1 MRKFQD
7 SIFSVIE
14 RNNYAICPPQKNCSN
29 LINEH
34 FNQLIFSKVAFA
46 VSLIFTTSLSSAG
59 VIHLEGKGEYRL
71 DEPHQ
76 TVDGIEASIQP
87 NIKNSQFTFSIEKN
101 QSLTVIGDTKVES
114 VADAFIPSYDEGT
127 YLFRVVGGGELTLN
141 GNVNITAIH
150 PKEQAD
156 GIGNNVFWADEKNSL
171 IKIGNKNTVTKAWA
185 LAKKPDLISAKNGAE
200 VKLISKRN
208 QLIGNIDTLS
218 TDLGAKGSKVSGTFS
233 GSDSYWFGDEQTFQ
247 NFKNIKIT
255 VSIPT
260 IPSISMEFK
269 GTADI
274 EKLLKLED
282 DYLDLIVNKE
292 EILDDLNKDKLD
304 PIITGIL
311 TVLGISG
318 KTKVTDSVDL
328 IFENGAQW
336 TYFGDRQILNES
348 QSVGMVDATAVFE
361 STPKRISAITLN
373 GGIINLY
380 DEDIQRTWEE
390 IGLTDKWSDVKNIK
404 HDYVRIGDLKG
415 NGGIFRLDLDAEDR
429 QNSDMVFIESSS
441 DGGQHFIEPYRPE
454 DLTSVSDTNRLTFAL
469 TAEGANSVSFADKQN
484 IYGNSLFDYELIIG
498 HEKITI
504 NEDDED
510 DKDLIKK
517 INEALVGIYK
527 DFDDFNI
534 VDYNGGTHWYIKR
547 LLTKESAAS
556 IGMRSAGYASYD
568 LAVNMDRRDRRLQN
582 AVFQNEEKDG
592 LWARVQYG
600 EAGAEHL
607 YNADL
612 TTVYVGYEK
621 ATSVDNRLGFS
632 FAYTDGESDL
642 NDLKGSGDL
651 KRYEASVYDTL
662 TFGSHYLD
670 FVARFGQVDND
681 FDVTNQS
688 GALTTSGS
696 FDQKYAAL
704 SAEYGYNFKDEHNV
718 FIEPQVQLQVAYLG
732 DYNYRTERNMKVDAD
747 SDISVIGRVGLRTG
761 KTFESSDYVGELYA
775 RADVLHQFT
784 DGQDAQFSD
793 LSDKVNVTWGN
804 KDTWSTFGVGGYLNW
819 KDNMSFQVDVERTA
833 GGETIDTW
841 LVSGRVNYLF

>member
-1 MRKFQD
+1 M
-7 SIFSVIE
+7 
-14 RNNYAICPPQKNCSN
+14 CPPPNAKKKVSV
-29 LINEH
+29 LI
-34 FNQLIFSKVAFA
+34 
-46 VSLIFTTSLSSAG
+46 SLIFATIPLSSYAFDISG
-59 VIHLEGKGEYRL
+59 SNATFEWNDKTEATFDELNININPKIKWDYYTITADNGKTFTVNNKTYVRSTSEDYIQSNSEIAVYTFYAEGK
-71 DEPHQ
+71 
-76 TVDGIEASIQP
+76 
-87 NIKNSQFTFSIEKN
+87 NSVIDLHGDIDAISIEKVTVPDN
-101 QSLTVIGDTKVES
+101 QPYAGVNLFYAKN
-114 VADAFIPSYDEGT
+114 EGT
-127 YLFRVVGGGELTLN
+127 INLGTEGS
-141 GNVNITAIH
+141 
-150 PKEQAD
+150 
-156 GIGNNVFWADEKNSL
+156 SL
-171 IKIGNKNTVTKAWA
+171 KAWV
-185 LAKKPDLISAKNGAE
+185 LGKKPDLISAKEGGK
-200 VKLISKRN
+200 VSIISKNN
-208 QLIGNIDTLS
+208 QLIGNIDTLG
-218 TDLGAKGSKVSGTFS
+218 TDFGSKGSTITGTFS
-233 GSDSYWFGDEQTFQ
+233 GANSFWFGDEQTFQ
-247 NFKNIKIT
+247 NFENITISAS
-255 VSIPT
+255 VGPIT
-260 IPSISMEFK
+260 IPIEINSK
-269 GTADI
+269 
-274 EKLLKLED
+274 EKLNKLLNREFD
-282 DYLDLIVNKE
+282 ELLPDWLGDQKATAE
-292 EILDDLNKDKLD
+292 EMINNILDNMLQIDKGSQVSD
-304 PIITGIL
+304 KIEL
-311 TVLGISG
+311 T
-318 KTKVTDSVDL
+318 
-328 IFENGAQW
+328 FENGAQW

-670 FVARFGQVDND
+670 FVARFGQVDNE

-688 GALTTSGS
+688 GTLTTSGS

>member
-14 RNNYAICPPQKNCSN
+14 RNSYAICPPQKIA
-29 LINEH
+29 L
-34 FNQLIFSKVAFA
+34 SKQIKK
-46 VSLIFTTSLSSAG
+46 SLIACAVLLALSSESLLAANG
-59 VIHLEGKGEYRL
+59 QIINNKYMGTDPADDSFKKTFSQSEEFDAIDLPNV
-71 DEPHQ
+71 EPP
-76 TVDGIEASIQP
+76 V
-87 NIKNSQFTFSIEKN
+87 NNSQFLFTVNNGAVLSINGATHIKSYTYTYGENDDETAVHAFYAENKGTIN
-101 QSLTVIGDTKVES
+101 LKGDIDIEMTMSNDVETDYGMS
-114 VADAFIPSYDEGT
+114 AVYAKGEGSIINLGSEGT
-127 YLFRVVGGGELTLN
+127 TSRIWVL
-141 GNVNITAIH
+141 
-150 PKEQAD
+150 AD
-156 GIGNNVFWADEKNSL
+156 
-171 IKIGNKNTVTKAWA
+171 
-185 LAKKPDLISAKNGAE
+185 KPDLISAKSGGQVIFESTRN
-200 VKLISKRN
+200 KLVGSIDMMDQETLGTANSIVDLKISED
-208 QLIGNIDTLS
+208 GN
-218 TDLGAKGSKVSGTFS
+218 
-233 GSDSYWFGDEQTFQ
+233 YWFGDEMSLH
-247 NFKNIKIT
+247 NS
-255 VSIPT
+255 SIAF
-260 IPSISMEFK
+260 SS
-269 GTADI
+269 
-274 EKLLKLED
+274 
-282 DYLDLIVNKE
+282 
-292 EILDDLNKDKLD
+292 
-304 PIITGIL
+304 
-311 TVLGISG
+311 
-318 KTKVTDSVDL
+318 DSP
-328 IFENGAQW
+328 IFENILSRLGLESDYFLGTEEINELLSNEKIAALIAKQDIDLNDVKINQEFKLTLSDGAQW
-336 TYFGDRQILNES
+336 TYFGFTKGETKDIEIEIIGTKINV
-348 QSVGMVDATAVFE
+348 SVYSV
-361 STPKRISAITLN
+361 PKRISSITLSN
-373 GGIINLY
+373 GGIINLF
-380 DEDIQRTWEE
+380 DEDIRDKWEE
-390 IGLTDKWSDVKNIK
+390 IGLSKLWPELKDIE
-404 HDYVRIGDLKG
+404 HDYVRIGKLKG
-415 NGGIFRLDLDAEDR
+415 NGGIFRLDLKSDEPS
-429 QNSDMVFIESSS
+429 NSDEPSQSDMIFIESSEP
-441 DGGQHFIEPYRPE
+441 GQHFIEPYRPE

-469 TAEGANSVSFADKQN
+469 TAEGAKSVTFADKQN

-498 HEKITI
+498 YELIDKTNEELIDKIEK
-504 NEDDED
+504 
-510 DKDLIKK
+510 
-517 INEALVGIYK
+517 LVGNYET
-527 DFDDFNI
+527 FDDFNI
-534 VDYNGGTHWYIKR
+534 EDYYNGKHWFIKR

-556 IGMRSAGYASYD
+556 VGMRSAGYASYD
-568 LAVNMDRRDRRLQN
+568 LAVSMDRHDRRLQN

-621 ATSVDNRLGFS
+621 ATSADNRLGFN
-632 FAYTDGESDL
+632 FAYTDGDSDF
-642 NDLKGSGDL
+642 NDLKGTGEL

-681 FDVTNQS
+681 FEVTNQS

-819 KDNMSFQVDVERTA
+819 KDNVSFQVDVERTA

-841 LVSGRVNYLF
+841 LVSGRFNYLF

>member
-1 MRKFQD
+1 MRFVPPPNAKKKV
-7 SIFSVIE
+7 SV
-14 RNNYAICPPQKNCSN
+14 
-29 LINEH
+29 LI
-34 FNQLIFSKVAFA
+34 
-46 VSLIFTTSLSSAG
+46 SLIFATIPLSSYAFDISDDKAFFEWNDKTEATFDELNININPKIQHNYYTITADNGKTFTVNNKTYVRSTSGDFIRNNSEIAVYTFFAKGKNSVINLHGDIDAISIENVTVPDDQPYAG
-59 VIHLEGKGEYRL
+59 VNLFYAKEGGTINIGS
-71 DEPHQ
+71 PGS
-76 TVDGIEASIQP
+76 TV
-87 NIKNSQFTFSIEKN
+87 
-101 QSLTVIGDTKVES
+101 
-114 VADAFIPSYDEGT
+114 
-127 YLFRVVGGGELTLN
+127 
-141 GNVNITAIH
+141 
-150 PKEQAD
+150 
-156 GIGNNVFWADEKNSL
+156 
-171 IKIGNKNTVTKAWA
+171 KAWA
-185 LAKKPDLISAKNGAE
+185 LGKKPDLISAKLGGKVNIA
-200 VKLISKRN
+200 STNN
-208 QLIGNIDTLS
+208 QLIGNIDTLDRDFG
-218 TDLGAKGSKVSGTFS
+218 TKGSEVSGTFS

-247 NFKNIKIT
+247 NFKKI
-255 VSIPT
+255 VISASLDDY
-260 IPSISMEFK
+260 SISMELK

-274 EKLLKLED
+274 EKLLELK
-282 DYLDLIVNKE
+282 YVDLIVDKKISDFLKE
-292 EILDDLNKDKLD
+292 NLFAKYLVDGEIRN
-304 PIITGIL
+304 IL
-311 TVLGISG
+311 TSLGISE
-318 KTKVTDSVDL
+318 KAEVTESVDL

-336 TYFGDRQILNES
+336 TYFGDRQILNDSE
-348 QSVGMVDATAVFE
+348 GNATAVFE

-373 GGIINLY
+373 RGIINLY
-380 DEDIQRTWEE
+380 DEDIRRTWEE
-390 IGLTDKWSDVKNIK
+390 IGLTDKWSDVKKID
-404 HDYVRIGDLKG
+404 HDYVRIGKLKG
-415 NGGIFRLDLDAEDR
+415 NGGIFRLDLKSDEPS
-429 QNSDMVFIESSS
+429 NSDEPSQSDMIFIESSEP
-441 DGGQHFIEPYRPE
+441 GQHFIEPYRPE

-469 TAEGANSVSFADKQN
+469 TAKDANSVSFADKQN

-498 HEKITI
+498 YEPITI
-504 NEDDED
+504 DEDD
-510 DKDLIKK
+510 DKDLIDK
-517 INEALVGIYK
+517 INEELVGIYK

-621 ATSVDNRLGFS
+621 ATSADNRLGFS

-670 FVARFGQVDND
+670 FVARFGQVDNE

-688 GALTTSGS
+688 GALTTTGS

>member
-1 MRKFQD
+1 MR
-7 SIFSVIE
+7 
-14 RNNYAICPPQKNCSN
+14 YAPPQKIALSKQIKKSLIASSLILAINSTYAADDFIYKPGISN
-29 LINEH
+29 YEEDINRVLNINKDSTIPTEYE
-34 FNQLIFSKVAFA
+34 NIDIELAPPIANDRYTVSVNDGCNLKVNGSTQINLHAYMPDQQDDDSGSNALFA
-46 VSLIFTTSLSSAG
+46 V
-59 VIHLEGKGEYRL
+59 
-71 DEPHQ
+71 
-76 TVDGIEASIQP
+76 GISGSESEDPKISK
-87 NIKNSQFTFSIEKN
+87 ID
-101 QSLTVIGDTKVES
+101 LLGD
-114 VADAFIPSYDEGT
+114 VAI
-127 YLFRVVGGGELTLN
+127 
-141 GNVNITAIH
+141 NITH
-150 PKEQAD
+150 PFSEDTSKTVGANGVYAREFAEINL
-156 GIGNNVFWADEKNSL
+156 GSVGTTT
-171 IKIGNKNTVTKAWA
+171 KIQTIA
-185 LAKKPDLISAKNGAE
+185 LKPDAISAKNGGK
-200 VKLISKRN
+200 VYLNSLNN
-208 QLIGNIDTLS
+208 QIVGSIDFIYYGMGTKNS
-218 TDLGAKGSKVSGTFS
+218 VVQGTFS
-233 GSDSYWFGDEQTFQ
+233 GDTSYWFGDDQSVMNAEVNYGGTTYSGKNGFEAVYTLLNFAMIFFPEDNELHQMAKKIWDKLQLEGTKINDVFDLTFQ
-247 NFKNIKIT
+247 
-255 VSIPT
+255 
-260 IPSISMEFK
+260 
-269 GTADI
+269 
-274 EKLLKLED
+274 
-282 DYLDLIVNKE
+282 
-292 EILDDLNKDKLD
+292 
-304 PIITGIL
+304 
-311 TVLGISG
+311 
-318 KTKVTDSVDL
+318 
-328 IFENGAQW
+328 NGAQW
-336 TYFGDRQILNES
+336 TYFGLSEQWEGGSDL
-348 QSVGMVDATAVFE
+348 GDTALQ
-361 STPKRISAITLN
+361 TIPKRISSIRLKN
-373 GGIINLY
+373 GGIVNLF
-380 DEDIQRTWEE
+380 DQNIRETWQQ
-390 IGLTDKWSDVKNIK
+390 IGLADAWPELMTVN

-415 NGGIFRLDLDAEDR
+415 SNGIFRLDL
-429 QNSDMVFIESSS
+429 NSDDPSQSDIVFIESSS
-441 DGGQHFIEPYRPE
+441 EPGQHFIEPYRPE

-469 TAEGANSVSFADKQN
+469 TAEGANSVTFADKQN
-484 IYGNSLFDYELIIG
+484 IYGNSLFDYELIIDY
-498 HEKITI
+498 ERIDETNQELINKITG
-504 NEDDED
+504 
-510 DKDLIKK
+510 
-517 INEALVGIYK
+517 LVGNYET
-527 DFDDFNI
+527 FDDFDI
-534 VDYNGGTHWYIKR
+534 TDYYNGTHWYIKR

-621 ATSVDNRLGFS
+621 ATSADNRLGFS

-670 FVARFGQVDND
+670 FVARFGQVDNE

>member
-1 MRKFQD
+1 MR
-7 SIFSVIE
+7 
-14 RNNYAICPPQKNCSN
+14 YAPPQKNRLN
-29 LINEH
+29 LTNLF
-34 FNQLIFSKVAFA
+34 FNRFNTTKIALA
-46 VSLIFTTSLSSAG
+46 VSLIFSTTLVSAEILHLSGTA
-59 VIHLEGKGEYRL
+59 EFRL
-71 DEPHQ
+71 TSDKPEMIF
-76 TVDGIEASIQP
+76 DGIEASITPEIRQ
-87 NIKNSQFTFSIEKN
+87 NQFTFDIGSAQSITVN
-101 QSLTVIGDTKVES
+101 GLTRVES
-114 VADAFIPSYDEGT
+114 RAGPLIEGYDQGT
-127 YLFRVVGGGELTLN
+127 YLFHVHDGGALFLN
-141 GNVNITAIH
+141 GDVNIKAIH
-150 PKEQAD
+150 PNEQVD
-156 GIGNNVFWADEKNSL
+156 GIGNNVFWAIGQNST
-171 IKIGNKNTVTKAWA
+171 IEIGNKNSITKAWA
-185 LAKKPDLISAKNGAE
+185 LAKKPDLISAKEGAK
-200 VKLISKRN
+200 VIVHSVHN
-208 QLIGNIDTLS
+208 QFVGNIDF
-218 TDLGAKGSKVSGTFS
+218 LGGDIGQNNSEVVITFS
-233 GSDSYWFGDEQTFQ
+233 GSDSYWFGDDQSWSNTSA
-247 NFKNIKIT
+247 T
-255 VSIPT
+255 VIN
-260 IPSISMEFK
+260 PSGWEGIAAQF
-269 GTADI
+269 GI
-274 EKLLKLED
+274 NLLIATNND
-282 DYLDLIVNKE
+282 DLDL
-292 EILDDLNKDKLD
+292 
-304 PIITGIL
+304 T
-311 TVLGISG
+311 
-318 KTKVTDSVDL
+318 
-328 IFENGAQW
+328 FENGAQW
-336 TYFGDRQILNES
+336 SYFGLLTS
-348 QSVGMVDATAVFE
+348 QVKTSQGITAEFT
-361 STPKRISAITLN
+361 STQKRISKITLN
-373 GGIINLY
+373 KGGIINLF
-380 DEDIQRTWEE
+380 DENIQQKWKD
-390 IGLTDKWSDVKNIK
+390 IGLLDVWSELSEVN

-415 NGGIFRLDLDAEDR
+415 NNGIFRLDL
-429 QNSDMVFIESSS
+429 NSDKPSQSDMIFIESS
-441 DGGQHFIEPYRPE
+441 DPEEPGQHFIEPYRPE

-484 IYGNSLFDYELIIG
+484 IYGNSLFDYELIID
-498 HEKITI
+498 HEPIDKKNQELIDKI
-504 NEDDED
+504 EE
-510 DKDLIKK
+510 
-517 INEALVGIYK
+517 LVGNYET
-527 DFDDFNI
+527 FDDFDI
-534 VDYNGGTHWYIKR
+534 EDYYDGTHWFIKR

-568 LAVNMDRRDRRLQN
+568 LAVSMDRHDRRLQN

-592 LWARVQYG
+592 LWARIQYG

-621 ATSVDNRLGFS
+621 ATSADNRLGFS

-681 FDVTNQS
+681 FEVTNQS